1 VYLPLED
8 LDYQPSS
15 STNPHIHI
23 ISADDPRNKYRHT
36 CLLFVKEGLKNFP
49 IVCHQGRW
57 YELYRTKDT
66 NTPFLGPFQP
76 EVHATD
82 LQIDPVEEKA
92 GSEDD
97 PETETE
103 DEPAQ
108 QDDLQSA
115 SVVIDPEGPGSPHR
129 EDQEP

>member
-1 VYLPLED
+1 MYLPLED

-15 STNPHIHI
+15 STNPHIHV
-23 ISADDPRNKYRHT
+23 ISADDPRNKYGHT
-36 CLLFVKEGLKNFP
+36 CLLFAKEGLKNFP
-49 IVCHQGRW
+49 VVCHQGCW

-66 NTPFLGPFQP
+66 NAPFLGPFRP

-82 LQIDPVEEKA
+82 LQVDLVEEKT

-103 DEPAQ
+103 DKPAQ
-108 QDDLQSA
+108 QDDLQST
-115 SVVIDPEGPGSPHR
+115 SVIIDPEGPGSPH
-129 EDQEP
+129 